1 MQMLPTC
8 ILSPL
13 SAPPSVSPYAYIFCC
28 CAANSPCVCPH
39 LFLPPFLS
47 LFCPLAVCLPVRCCC
62 CCLCCLS
69 CLRIECIAFNIYSLL
84 FPFSATLFPFFFPF
98 FFSLLLRTFFLL
110 SYASSVVVV
119 RWKRKIKNAIA
130 IKIA

>member
-13 SAPPSVSPYAYIFCC
+13 SVSPSPSPNAYIFCC

-62 CCLCCLS
+62 CCCLCCLS

-84 FPFSATLFPFFFPF
+84 FPFSATLFPF